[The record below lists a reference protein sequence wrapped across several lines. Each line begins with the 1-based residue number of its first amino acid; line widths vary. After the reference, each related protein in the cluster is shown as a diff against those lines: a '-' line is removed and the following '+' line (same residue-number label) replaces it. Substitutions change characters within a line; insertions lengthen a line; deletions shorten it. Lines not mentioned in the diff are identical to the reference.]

1 MRGDFLNLRDLA
13 APPAAHPA
21 RLVAHRRLGVAV
33 LIAAGFGLGFALGGQ
48 TLAVDAPR
56 PAPIMTAAEAALAK
70 PAALVARPIEGPVR
84 GLDAYGS
91 GEFGAP
97 RDGGRRTH
105 GGVDLVA
112 APGAP
117 VRAPI
122 TGVVTRIG
130 TVYAGPDDL
139 RYVEIANAITG
150 VKARVL
156 YVGATV
162 KPGGAVAAGD
172 LIGRAQSLAQRYPG
186 GITNHVHL
194 EVLVGSGARFNP
206 LAILPALPGIAGSPT
221 A

>member
-1 MRGDFLNLRDLA
+1 MRGTR
-13 APPAAHPA
+13 
-21 RLVAHRRLGVAV
+21 
-33 LIAAGFGLGFALGGQ
+33 AAGE
-48 TLAVDAPR
+48 TSC
-56 PAPIMTAAEAALAK
+56 
-70 PAALVARPIEGPVR
+70 
-84 GLDAYGS
+84 GS
-91 GEFGAP
+91 GSQG

-194 EVLVGSGARFNP
+194 EVLDGSGARFNP
-206 LAILPALPGIAGSPT
+206 LAILPALPGLAGSPT